1 METKQDKKNSSKH
14 DFEGYIVKI
23 IEILE
28 FSPLRLIICRHPSLI
43 CGHTLSMC
51 SQWENNHFFFMLS
64 FLLAHV
70 LSQELL
76 GDS

>member
-1 METKQDKKNSSKH
+1 METKQDKKNPSKH

-23 IEILE
+23 IEILD
-28 FSPLRLIICRHPSLI
+28 FSSLRLIICRHSSLI
-43 CGHTLSMC
+43 CG

-64 FLLAHV
+64 FLLAQV